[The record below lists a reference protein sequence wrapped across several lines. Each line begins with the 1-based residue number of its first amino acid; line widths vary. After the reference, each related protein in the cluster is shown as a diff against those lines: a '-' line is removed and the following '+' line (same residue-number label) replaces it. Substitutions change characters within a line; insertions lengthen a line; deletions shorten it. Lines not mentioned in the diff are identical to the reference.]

1 MNRIYRDDIVAR
13 QERVGPLEH
22 ADRSDIALSVPGK
35 YEYAP
40 MASGDEDL
48 VVDRVDFQVLGCVE
62 LAVRSLNDANRTFL
76 SVGRPSICQD
86 RLRKLLGYGEF
97 VVKAIIH
104 NPVHGPA
111 QQATLTFNS
120 PKRLCSPFRQ
130 PGEYRNLR
138 MGYAIRDQDLFPFR
152 VV

>member
-1 MNRIYRDDIVAR
+1 MNRINRNDIVAR
-13 QERVGPLEH
+13 QERVGPLKH
-22 ADRSDIALSVPGK
+22 VDRSDIALSVPGK

-62 LAVRSLNDANRTFL
+62 LAVRSLNDSDRTFL

-97 VVKAIIH
+97 VVKAVID

-111 QQATLTFNS
+111 QQATLAFN
-120 PKRLCSPFRQ
+120 PPNGPCSPFRQ
-130 PGEYRNLR
+130 PGENGNLR
-138 MGYAIRDQDLFPFR
+138 MGNAIRDQD
-152 VV
+152 